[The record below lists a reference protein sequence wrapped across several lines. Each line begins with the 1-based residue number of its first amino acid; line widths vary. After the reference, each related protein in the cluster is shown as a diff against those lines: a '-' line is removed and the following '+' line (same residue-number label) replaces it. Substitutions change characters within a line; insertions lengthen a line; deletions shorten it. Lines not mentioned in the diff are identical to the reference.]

1 MYKKYCCSRSHFSV
15 DLTKTDCLSLAK
27 HIDFVAFSFLRY
39 AFRVS
44 IWYGSLTCLD
54 RSKICDMSVKIKNN
68 NNNIVLFKDKCLG
81 LALLLP
87 GHIEWFAFFF
97 SLIIVEV
104 TVSNDHEQ
112 R

>member
-1 MYKKYCCSRSHFSV
+1 
-15 DLTKTDCLSLAK
+15 
-27 HIDFVAFSFLRY
+27 
-39 AFRVS
+39 
-44 IWYGSLTCLD
+44 
-54 RSKICDMSVKIKNN
+54 MSVKIKNN
-68 NNNIVLFKDKCLG
+68 NNNIVIFKDKCLG

-87 GHIEWFAFFF
+87 GHIEWFALFF

>member
-1 MYKKYCCSRSHFSV
+1 M
-15 DLTKTDCLSLAK
+15 
-27 HIDFVAFSFLRY
+27 
-39 AFRVS
+39 
-44 IWYGSLTCLD
+44 WYGSLTCLD
-54 RSKICDMSVKIKNN
+54 RSKICDMSVKIKND
-68 NNNIVLFKDKCLG
+68 NNNIVLFEDKCLG

>member
-1 MYKKYCCSRSHFSV
+1 M
-15 DLTKTDCLSLAK
+15 LLAK

-44 IWYGSLTCLD
+44 ICYESLTCLD

-87 GHIEWFAFFF
+87 GHLEWFAFFF

-112 R
+112 G